1 MSKERFKYN
10 ILINQKAIVD
20 NNIDI
25 ALDEAVILSYLMDLK
40 ASSSMETMIDYGKE
54 WMWVAHGKV
63 IKDLPILGIKTT
75 QSILNKINRLI
86 ELGFVERHNGSLRT
100 RRSYYRLTS
109 KCSLV
114 IFSEPKESTTK
125 ENMEMS
131 ELQRKIGSN
140 SKESFGDTPKEI
152 LEDYSINDYSI
163 NDYSFKKNK
172 PKKENQSSSESVQDE
187 KKKEKKSSVQKK
199 KKFGKAEFKQ
209 ILLEHGANEQHID
222 DWFVARD
229 VHKAPYTRTALNGVL
244 NECSRNNFEVSK
256 AIKYLA
262 ENGYRGF
269 KYAWYLNSKGKTNQ
283 QPKTDY
289 SNFRHN
295 R

>member
-1 MSKERFKYN
+1 MSKGIIKNIQFSSTLNNVKMKEWDLNANQGIVLDWIHNLHAWSDHKVMDGDVWYFAFRGKFIEDIPYITKHNDTVYRYFRQLEEKGLIDLTKVGRRDYVKITDKGKTWRFIKVGN
-10 ILINQKAIVD
+10 KSELEDNSEINPSKLGNKSESNSEI
-20 NNIDI
+20 NP
-25 ALDEAVILSYLMDLK
+25 
-40 ASSSMETMIDYGKE
+40 IDYNT
-54 WMWVAHGKV
+54 
-63 IKDLPILGIKTT
+63 IKT
-75 QSILNKINRLI
+75 I
-86 ELGFVERHNGSLRT
+86 
-100 RRSYYRLTS
+100 
-109 KCSLV
+109 
-114 IFSEPKESTTK
+114 
-125 ENMEMS
+125 
-131 ELQRKIGSN
+131 
-140 SKESFGDTPKEI
+140 
-152 LEDYSINDYSI
+152 SIND
-163 NDYSFKKNK
+163 SFEKNK
-172 PKKENQSSSESVQDE
+172 TKKENQNSLDPVEDE

-229 VHKAPYTRTALNGVL
+229 VHKATYTRTALNGVL